1 MKKIQNKLPRK
12 RKKAYKKAH
21 SPGEYM
27 MAQILNEILSEEKGD
42 PCRFPKLKRNPKNP
56 KGYDIIGYW

>member
-1 MKKIQNKLPRK
+1 MQNKLPRK

-21 SPGEYM
+21 DKNDYM
-27 MAQILNEILSEEKGD
+27 SIRILNELIFEEKGD

-56 KGYDIIGYW
+56 KGYDIVGYW